1 MDINEIIISTLGEVV
16 GIDSSERGFREN
28 LALLKL
34 GQLCSVD
41 RHINDIARIAKNI
54 EEESYYF
61 LFQTDDYFHFGKI
74 LDIDIYYYHFDF
86 SLKRRHPD
94 MADFLIR
101 LSKKDYTK
109 LVHTLYIYRSK
120 YGSSV
125 SIFQFGRMWT
135 TTKLWHFRGVI
146 LKHNSESLEELK
158 NLGVGL
164 LLMLGKEHETP

>member
-1 MDINEIIISTLGEVV
+1 MGMNEIVISTPGEVV
-16 GIDSSERGFREN
+16 GINSSERGFREN

-41 RHINDIARIAKNI
+41 RHIYDIARIAKNI
-54 EEESYYF
+54 KEESHYF
-61 LFQTDDYFHFGKI
+61 LFQADDYFHFGKI
-74 LDIDIYYYHFDF
+74 LDINIYYYHFDF
-86 SLKRRHPD
+86 SLKRRRPD
-94 MADFLIR
+94 IADFLIK
-101 LSKKDYTK
+101 LSKKDYSK
-109 LVHTLYIYRSK
+109 LVRTLYISRSK

-158 NLGVGL
+158 ELGVGL